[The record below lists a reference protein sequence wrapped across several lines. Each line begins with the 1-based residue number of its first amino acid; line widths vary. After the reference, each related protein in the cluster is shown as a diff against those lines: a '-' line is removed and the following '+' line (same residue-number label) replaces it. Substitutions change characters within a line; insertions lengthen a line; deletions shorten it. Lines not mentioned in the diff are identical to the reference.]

1 MNQGR
6 ILKRCVQ
13 TVAAGRQGSE
23 HPDYI
28 GRVKF
33 RTRMALQWERR
44 LEFDGIRNKN
54 ILMPYFIILSWHP
67 CNYIRSFLER
77 ILKFTDKQSKRVL
90 LIEYTSFDTVPS
102 TNV

>member
-44 LEFDGIRNKN
+44 LEFDGIRQQKY
-54 ILMPYFIILSWHP
+54 LDALFYYS
-67 CNYIRSFLER
+67 
-77 ILKFTDKQSKRVL
+77 L
-90 LIEYTSFDTVPS
+90 LAPL
-102 TNV
+102 